1 MGMYFLRWATVIG
14 LCLGGTSGCAV
25 WDWMR
30 TNQPN
35 PPAQQSALKVGSVI
49 NLVAPQKM
57 PRNVPHP
64 DTMIVRRNA
73 NGIMELVSK
82 DTAQPTAAP
91 VVLAAPIAAAVPVA
105 VAAPV
110 PAPASAPVPQPVV
123 VPLAVAPPVVALTP
137 PSPPATPDDAILVR
151 QSIESWRRAWEA
163 GQATDYLGAY
173 ADGFKGDAASAK
185 AWQTQRRQ
193 RLANGQ
199 ISLKFVGMELR
210 LQAEQATASFT
221 QIYRSKRY
229 EDEGSKVLQLRR
241 VNGRWLIESEQF
253 NKTS

>member
-1 MGMYFLRWATVIG
+1 MGMNFLRWAIVIG

-35 PPAQQSALKVGSVI
+35 PTAHQFALKEGNVI
-49 NLVAPQKM
+49 NLVASQKM
-57 PRNVPHP
+57 PRNAPRP
-64 DTMIVRRNA
+64 EDMIVRRNA
-73 NGIMELVSK
+73 NGTIELVSK
-82 DTAQPTAAP
+82 DTAPLAAAP
-91 VVLAAPIAAAVPVA
+91 VAAALPVA
-105 VAAPV
+105 VAIPV
-110 PAPASAPVPQPVV
+110 PAPAAAPVPQPVV
-123 VPLAVAPPVVALTP
+123 MPVAVAPPVAALTP
-137 PSPPATPDDAILVR
+137 PTPPAAPGDAILVR
-151 QSIESWRRAWEA
+151 ESIESWRRAWEA

-193 RLANGQ
+193 RLANGR

-210 LQAEQATASFT
+210 LQPEQAIASFT

-229 EDEGSKVLQLRR
+229 EDKGSKVLQLRR